1 MGRGEPAPGEEASD
15 VQSEVRA
22 RVFARVVARGPPP
35 AGLDGPS
42 SLRAM
47 LKGRDDYE
55 GSDVQVAPFR
65 LDRVALPGSMRDG
78 PLLRDITSP
87 EVRQVLDDLV
97 GELLLPDVEAEAALA
112 TAGVTP
118 YTDPALIQSRCRYRQ
133 LVTELDRRGLI
144 HWSRRPRERVGVFF
158 AAKKNG
164 KLRMII
170 DCRRTNLRFRS
181 PPGVDLRSA
190 ETFGR
195 IEADMTGVGETAA
208 GAATDSRDAA
218 AGTAPSIGPV
228 HLGKV
233 DVQDCFFIGCCSMMT
248 WPSSSGWRR

>member
-1 MGRGEPAPGEEASD
+1 MSRTHLGPYKDSIFPVPYSELEPVKPSACRVVQQRGGRVRAVQRRANDTLRGLNWMAGRGEPAPGEEASD

-158 AAKKNG
+158 AAKKHG

-170 DCRRTNLRFRS
+170 DCRRTN
-181 PPGVDLRSA
+181 
-190 ETFGR
+190 
-195 IEADMTGVGETAA
+195 
-208 GAATDSRDAA
+208 
-218 AGTAPSIGPV
+218 
-228 HLGKV
+228 
-233 DVQDCFFIGCCSMMT
+233 
-248 WPSSSGWRR
+248 